1 MKRRYLRI
9 VIAGVIFLLALLL
22 TLYPV
27 ISNLYNQEHQSQ
39 IQTAYREVLE
49 QTDTSELVR
58 IREQAIAYNAAIT
71 PGTVEETYSQEAIQT
86 ASENYVNQLDLS
98 GTGIMGYVEIPTI
111 GVDLPIYHGT
121 GSDSLDRGTGHL
133 LGSSLPVGGES
144 THTIITGH
152 SGMASQ
158 KMFTDLEQLQE
169 GDVFYLHVLDET
181 LAYQVDAIHTVLPHD
196 TTYLGIVP
204 GRDLCTLVTCT
215 PTGVN
220 THRLLVR
227 GRRIPYEEMAVVQ
240 EVASF
245 HEEVSTSHW
254 EDQYWF
260 GIRLGVVAMV
270 SIVLLVNVVLFIRKK
285 RGKPARRK
293 GGRYVRK

>member
-49 QTDTSELVR
+49 QTDTSELER
-58 IREQAIAYNAAIT
+58 IRKEAIAYNAAIT
-71 PGTVEETYSQEAIQT
+71 PGTVEEAYSQESIQM
-86 ASENYVNQLDLS
+86 ASEDYVNQLNVS
-98 GTGIMGYVEIPTI
+98 GSGIMGYVEIPKI

-121 GSDSLDRGTGHL
+121 GADSLDRGTGHL

-158 KMFTDLEQLQE
+158 KMFTDLEQLREECFILLEPEDNAPVEPQLRQA
-169 GDVFYLHVLDET
+169 GVRGGYRVKDDYT
-181 LAYQVDAIHTVLPHD
+181 ILAMVESGLGVSVLPHLLLQR
-196 TTYLGIVP
+196 TSYRVYAA
-204 GRDLCTLVTCT
+204 
-215 PTGVN
+215 
-220 THRLLVR
+220 RLMPPV
-227 GRRIPYEEMAVVQ
+227 
-240 EVASF
+240 
-245 HEEVSTSHW
+245 
-254 EDQYWF
+254 
-260 GIRLGVVAMV
+260 
-270 SIVLLVNVVLFIRKK
+270 
-285 RGKPARRK
+285 ARRMGILLPK
-293 GGRYVRK
+293 EGYVSLAARQFVSFLRQEAEAVEK